1 MEKTKEMRRVKLL
14 KLKIKLSKLKII
26 DEVLPYALIIVCV
39 VSARFIKSELIVFLI
54 YITSLVI
61 YVWRRYDVRMFI
73 GTAIFLLLTCAILL
87 AGRYEKIAN
96 EVAVWVYY
104 FLVLGAI
111 GLSIDYLR
119 GEVSTEKK

>member
-1 MEKTKEMRRVKLL
+1 M
-14 KLKIKLSKLKII
+14 
-26 DEVLPYALIIVCV
+26 
-39 VSARFIKSELIVFLI
+39 
-54 YITSLVI
+54 
-61 YVWRRYDVRMFI
+61 RMFI